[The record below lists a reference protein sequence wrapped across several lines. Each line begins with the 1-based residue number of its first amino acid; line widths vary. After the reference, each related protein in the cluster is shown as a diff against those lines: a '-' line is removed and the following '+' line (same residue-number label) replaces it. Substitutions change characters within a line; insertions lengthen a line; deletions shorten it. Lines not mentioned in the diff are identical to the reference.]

1 MLGNLRILGYSGMKR
16 LDVLYGKKRRQQW
29 LGRTQATFGTD
40 ALPLVH
46 THLLCVMLST
56 LSKETVTTQCT
67 TQLAVQIW
75 IIFLISLRNI
85 TKPSVQVICQGFKSV
100 TVARN
105 RILSYKL
112 PNSLC
117 LYLFCS
123 LK

>member
-75 IIFLISLRNI
+75 IIFLN
-85 TKPSVQVICQGFKSV
+85 
-100 TVARN
+100 
-105 RILSYKL
+105 
-112 PNSLC
+112 
-117 LYLFCS
+117 
-123 LK
+123 